1 MAAVARRAP
10 LSLGMW
16 MATSPELVAGPR
28 SQWPARYASR
38 SAVRPWRPAPTSS
51 SASASSGPFS
61 VSSTVFPA
69 SSRRSDL
76 RLSSFDAAMGSGM
89 AELQYASCL
98 DNLDHT
104 EAGRA
109 PPFHLDAIPLSKCAK
124 YCTSPLFDALQFM
137 FKRTGYRF
145 DLRDLCP
152 VREGVRLN
160 IEPDRRTELA
170 QWFLVLHPDHSTG
183 LAIP

>member
-1 MAAVARRAP
+1 MAAVARHAP

-69 SSRRSDL
+69 SSRRSNL

-109 PPFHLDAIPLSKCAK
+109 PPSFWTLFRCQSAQNIVRHLCSMPFSLCLSARVIDSICGI
-124 YCTSPLFDALQFM
+124 Y
-137 FKRTGYRF
+137 
-145 DLRDLCP
+145 
-152 VREGVRLN
+152 
-160 IEPDRRTELA
+160 A
-170 QWFLVLHPDHSTG
+170 Q
-183 LAIP
+183 